1 MINVDVFYSKMLTE
15 FNIQE
20 TSVLLDQNSEL
31 ETRKEINSEVSN
43 NEDFILV
50 DQMQTSNM
58 LMSI

>member
-1 MINVDVFYSKMLTE
+1 MLTE

>member
-20 TSVLLDQNSEL
+20 TSVILDQNSEL

>member
-1 MINVDVFYSKMLTE
+1 MLTE

-20 TSVLLDQNSEL
+20 TSVILDQNSEL

>member
-50 DQMQTSNM
+50 DQMQTSNI